1 MVRSDL
7 PDDSVDASFQLAI
20 ALSQRVELK
29 LGFDDATGNDR
40 IDQTDLEATNKFTT
54 MRHIEFGPAHPRLRT
69 DHGQKRMYTFA
80 APDIDLMCTL
90 TAAGELL
97 KELIIRGTRNNAGI
111 LRAYKYKLNIKNNI
125 ETGKTGAGS
134 SAELDM
140 QAYLESYRVIKPEG
154 EGHQPVDLQCGFVIL
169 NHETV
174 GVA

>member
-1 MVRSDL
+1 MVRKNL
-7 PDDSVDASFQLAI
+7 PNDEVDASFQLAI

-29 LGFDDATGNDR
+29 LAYDNANPRVYDDDWTA
-40 IDQTDLEATNKFTT
+40 DQKFTT

-90 TAAGELL
+90 TCAGELL
-97 KELIIRGTRNNAGI
+97 KELIIRGTRNTAGI

-125 ETGKTGAGS
+125 ETGKAGAGS